1 MNIFIDGELLASS
14 NNSLWLNIIP
24 SALIYLALIFLFIA
38 LIVRIL
44 AYGLKSD
51 KSWWKTSI

>member
-1 MNIFIDGELLASS
+1 MVKMNVYIDGELLAIS
-14 NNSLWLNIIP
+14 NNNLWLSIVP

-44 AYGLKSD
+44 AYGLKNGEE
-51 KSWWKTSI
+51 